1 MKKLFFLFC
10 LITIN
15 VINFSQ
21 ELDATVTIN
30 TEQLSTASRDRLVN
44 FKFQI
49 QDYLNNNKFTNQPWQ
64 GEKIKCNFTIFFTS
78 APDEITYNA
87 QLVVSS
93 QRPIENSQLNSLML
107 SIMDNN
113 WGFKYEKGQAMYFN
127 QTDFDPLTSLLDYYA
142 YLIIGLDAD
151 SFDKL
156 GGTDYFQKAFDIA
169 VRGGSG
175 KYAKG
180 WLLDSSPFNRRALV
194 ENLLNAKYQQ
204 FRIDYFDYHYN
215 GLDLLNSKDKK
226 VGLDNMIK
234 LIKNLEKAKNQIDW
248 RSVVLK
254 VFFDAKAGEI
264 VDYLKG
270 YADRSIFETLK
281 KIDAPHT
288 SKYDEALKSY

>member
-1 MKKLFFLFC
+1 MKKIFFLIG
-10 LITIN
+10 LIFIASN
-15 VINFSQ
+15 IIAQ

-30 TEQLSTASRDRLVN
+30 TEQLPTASRDRLDN
-44 FKFQI
+44 FKNQI
-49 QDYLNNNKFTNQPWQ
+49 QDYLNNNKFTSQPWQ
-64 GEKIKCNFTIFFTS
+64 GERIKCNFTVFFIS
-78 APDEITYNA
+78 AADEVTYNA

-93 QRPIENSQLNSLML
+93 QRPIENSELNSLML
-107 SIMDNN
+107 SIMDNS
-113 WGFKYEKGQAMYFN
+113 WSFKYEKGQAMYFN

-142 YLIIGLDAD
+142 YLIIGFDAD

-169 VRGGSG
+169 VRGGSS
-175 KYAKG
+175 KFAKG

-215 GLDLLNSKDKK
+215 GIDLINSKDKN
-226 VGLDNMIK
+226 VGLNNMIK

-248 RSVVLK
+248 RSVLLK

-264 VDYLKG
+264 SEYLKG
-270 YADRSIFETLK
+270 YADKSIFETLK

-288 SKYDEALKSY
+288 SKYDEALKVY